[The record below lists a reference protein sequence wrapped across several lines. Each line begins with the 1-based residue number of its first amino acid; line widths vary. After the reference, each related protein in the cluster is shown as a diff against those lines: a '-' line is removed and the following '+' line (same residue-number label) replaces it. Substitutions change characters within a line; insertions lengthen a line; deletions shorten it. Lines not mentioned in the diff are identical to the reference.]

1 MISSKKMVRIVMS
14 SILLVAIIVTC
25 AVIYQSGNDSSNKEL
40 SQTEEPETEQ
50 GEDIASAE
58 EDDQSTDVGSSSV
71 EGERETEAQENTQ
84 PSDEAASETEEETQ
98 ENAGTPEEASTTV
111 ENAAEEPTAPAINFT
126 EESLM
131 VWPISGD
138 VLLDYSMDKTTYFP
152 TLDVYKYNPAI
163 VISSEVNAPVMAV
176 ANGQVVSI
184 ASNEETGTTLTMDLG
199 NGYQAVFG
207 QLKEVAFAE
216 GDVVE
221 SGSVIGYVSEPTKY
235 YSVEGSNL
243 YFALSKDGAFLDPM
257 MYLP

>member
-1 MISSKKMVRIVMS
+1 MISSKKMIRIVMS

-25 AVIYQSGNDSSNKEL
+25 AAIYQSGNDDSNKEL
-40 SQTEEPETEQ
+40 AQAEESETEQ
-50 GEDIASAE
+50 E
-58 EDDQSTDVGSSSV
+58 ENQSTDAGSGSV
-71 EGERETEAQENTQ
+71 EGEIET
-84 PSDEAASETEEETQ
+84 ETEEDTQALDETSSETKEESQ
-98 ENAGTPEEASTTV
+98 ENAGTPEEASTAV
-111 ENAAEEPTAPAINFT
+111 ENAVEEPTAPAINFT

-184 ASNEETGTTLTMDLG
+184 VSNEETGTTVTMDLG

-221 SGSVIGYVSEPTKY
+221 SGSILGYVSEPTKY

-243 YFALSKDGAFLDPM
+243 YFALSKDGVFLDPM